1 MDSGAKNYCLFLKGK
16 TDAID
21 DIVEEY
27 RAGLQL
33 YLYSVL
39 GDLDAAEDITQD
51 TFLKLFAGKPRF
63 DPKASFKTWLYTIG
77 RNQAFTYLKKQKKT
91 VCMPDED
98 ILAIAEDVA
107 YLEEQCIADETKIT
121 VHRAL
126 NKLKAEY
133 REILWL
139 TYFEGLS
146 NKQSAKVMNKSVHGI
161 ETLVS
166 RARKAMEQQLKDIY
180 PQRLRAM

>member
-1 MDSGAKNYCLFLKGK
+1 MDGGFENYCLFLKGK

-21 DIVEEY
+21 GIVEEY

-33 YLYSVL
+33 YLFSVL
-39 GDLDAAEDITQD
+39 GDNDAAEDITQD
-51 TFLKLFAGKPRF
+51 TFLKLFVGKPRF

-98 ILAIAEDVA
+98 VSGISDDVT
-107 YLEEQCIADETKIT
+107 YLEEQYIADEMKIS

-146 NKQSAKVMNKSVHGI
+146 NRQSAKVMNKSVHGI

-166 RARKAMEQQLKDIY
+166 RARKAMKKQLEEDGFDYEI
-180 PQRLRAM
+180 Q

>member
-1 MDSGAKNYCLFLKGK
+1 MDNGAKNYCFFLKGK
-16 TDAID
+16 EDAID

-39 GDLDAAEDITQD
+39 GDNDAAEDITQD
-51 TFLKLFAGKPRF
+51 TFLKLFVGKPRF

-77 RNQAFTYLKKQKKT
+77 RNLAINYLRKQKKT
-91 VCMPDED
+91 VCMPE
-98 ILAIAEDVA
+98 EDVMEISDDVLW
-107 YLEEQCIADETKIT
+107 LEEEYIADERKIS
-121 VHRAL
+121 VRRAL
-126 NKLKAEY
+126 DKLKPEY
-133 REILWL
+133 REVLWL

-146 NKQSAKVMNKSVHGI
+146 NKQSAKIMNKTVHGI

-166 RARKAMEQQLKDIY
+166 RARKAMKKQLEEDGFEYEI
-180 PQRLRAM
+180 Q